1 MKKLLFIYSV
11 SLILVSCGSSSG
23 SKSND
28 KITKAEKANPAEY
41 ASTITSSELK
51 TMLYKYASDEFEG
64 RNTGEKG
71 QKLAVEYLKE
81 KYKTLNIPT
90 PLGNDDYFQEVP
102 LEKQKV
108 AEGKLTVNGKVFN
121 SFDDLVV
128 LAVSS
133 SLNMSVEDIVYV
145 GFGIDDDKYSDYK
158 GIDVKDKIVL
168 AKAGEPKDANGNFI
182 TSGNTE
188 DTKWTNGRQSLSSK
202 REAATANGA
211 KGLLYMDSDMLSKY
225 AIYYQKQHAS
235 GIAGRLSL
243 KSNEQDMIM
252 LMVSEALGKAIYASI
267 SKDDTPKNLKT
278 TINIEI
284 ENKSESIISENVVA
298 YIKGS
303 EKPDEIVVISAHLDH
318 EGNI

>member
-1 MKKLLFIYSV
+1 MKKLLFIYCV

-41 ASTITSSELK
+41 ASTITSGELK

-188 DTKWTNGRQSLSSK
+188 DTKWTNGRQSLSP
-202 REAATANGA
+202 AAPGQSGA
-211 KGLLYMDSDMLSKY
+211 
-225 AIYYQKQHAS
+225 
-235 GIAGRLSL
+235 
-243 KSNEQDMIM
+243 
-252 LMVSEALGKAIYASI
+252 
-267 SKDDTPKNLKT
+267 
-278 TINIEI
+278 
-284 ENKSESIISENVVA
+284 
-298 YIKGS
+298 
-303 EKPDEIVVISAHLDH
+303 
-318 EGNI
+318 